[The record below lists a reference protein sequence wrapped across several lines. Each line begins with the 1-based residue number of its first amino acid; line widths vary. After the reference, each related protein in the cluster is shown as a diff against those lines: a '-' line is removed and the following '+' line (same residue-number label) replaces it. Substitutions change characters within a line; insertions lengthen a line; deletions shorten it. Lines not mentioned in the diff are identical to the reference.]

1 MKWIGRELVEFTS
14 LLSIQYFNLHCNL
27 FKASHGQILTS
38 GYQIE
43 KRLGVNRP
51 PEILMSQEWEK
62 IEVKYTLFWFV
73 IFCRSLVCS
82 VLICLWKWVGGRRRK
97 RREECKWHDSDWH
110 KTDSTHYWLQ
120 LLGQTQNSKMI
131 SNQIAGLYFAGKVAQ
146 SWANNALM
154 YPTA

>member
-1 MKWIGRELVEFTS
+1 MKWIGRELVEFSS

-43 KRLGVNRP
+43 KRLGGKPTTRNFNKS
-51 PEILMSQEWEK
+51 IMGK
-62 IEVKYTLFWFV
+62 KVKYTLFWFV
-73 IFCRSLVCS
+73 IFCRGLVCS

-97 RREECKWHDSDWH
+97 RREECEWHDSDWH